1 MLTNPVSSHGCGM
14 EVLTAGGLS
23 QISQVFWTLLLR
35 LCVYLLSLPPL
46 VEAIVI
52 FSCLIVLQ
60 WHKLP
65 REIVAA
71 PSLEVLKT

>member
-1 MLTNPVSSHGCGM
+1 MLTTPDSSHGCAM
-14 EVLTAGGLS
+14 RVLTAGGLFH
-23 QISQVFWTLLLR
+23 ISQVFWILLLR
-35 LCVYLLSLPPL
+35 LCVYLLSLSPL

-52 FSCLIVLQ
+52 FSCLIILH

-65 REIVAA
+65 RETVAA